1 MPLFHRPKPSDTM
14 VSIPC
19 IVPLRDRAER
29 RQENRELAV
38 GPPWFP
44 AELPGFLAEMSR
56 CHLLSLYGQ
65 RVELYLQAELHE
77 RQLSGLQGRA
87 GVCWGMVAVPSM
99 LSESIPASLLWL
111 LLTPAASLHL
121 LMTTQG
127 VIPNDQPKR

>member
-77 RQLSGLQGRA
+77 RHLSGLQGRA

-99 LSESIPASLLWL
+99 AGTALREHSCQLAVASPDPSCLSPSSHDYPGNN
-111 LLTPAASLHL
+111 P
-121 LMTTQG
+121 
-127 VIPNDQPKR
+127 